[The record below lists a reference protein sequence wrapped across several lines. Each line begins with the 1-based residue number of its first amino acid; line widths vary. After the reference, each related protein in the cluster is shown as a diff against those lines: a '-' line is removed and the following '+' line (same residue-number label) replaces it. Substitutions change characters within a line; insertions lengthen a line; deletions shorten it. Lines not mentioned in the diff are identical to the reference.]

1 MLLPEIP
8 TTTPLASIP
17 TLPPSLALSNRVAKT
32 AVKDGG
38 DDRLI
43 ARIEALNSIV
53 ESLNNRIASLNQT
66 FSTLQ
71 HQHQQLEQQYEHEA
85 SKGARSKSNLLE
97 EPHVDLVKKAITDKR
112 IDGTQKEGEELLRGD
127 TREKANETTSTT
139 NSHTKNEFIHEN
151 SVLTPTVEQNAR
163 KIAESSNKEEL
174 NEGKAKE
181 KTNTTSK
188 LTETAGERIDTRTG
202 QSVLV
207 AERETNKDRSS
218 KIVEDKTKT
227 AATEELQAIT
237 TITPSRNS
245 LELFNKTTDEGI
257 KLTDKENGSRTDAI
271 SDHVTADSLSKNS
284 TGSEI
289 RSPVRENDGK
299 AKNLANGTVDE
310 QQLKSGDIKL
320 NKDTEETRTKD
331 GKLTTKRVRANEV
344 SFAEIAATDENEKYG
359 IQRLKNILLT
369 PNFLN

>member
-85 SKGARSKSNLLE
+85 SKGARSKSNFLE

-112 IDGTQKEGEELLRGD
+112 IDGTEKEGEELLRGE
-127 TREKANETTSTT
+127 TRETANETTSTT

-151 SVLTPTVEQNAR
+151 FLLTPTVEQNAR

-188 LTETAGERIDTRTG
+188 LTETAGERIDTTTG
-202 QSVLV
+202 QSVFV
-207 AERETNKDRSS
+207 AERETNKERSS

-227 AATEELQAIT
+227 AATEELQAVT

-257 KLTDKENGSRTDAI
+257 KLTDKKNGSRTDAI
-271 SDHVTADSLSKNS
+271 SDHVTAVSSSKNS

-299 AKNLANGTVDE
+299 NLANGTVDE
-310 QQLKSGDIKL
+310 QQLKSGDVKL
-320 NKDTEETRTKD
+320 NKNTEETKTED
-331 GKLTTKRVRANEV
+331 GKLTTKRARANEV

>member
-1 MLLPEIP
+1 M
-8 TTTPLASIP
+8 TPLASIP
-17 TLPPSLALSNRVAKT
+17 TLPPSLILSNRVAKT

-85 SKGARSKSNLLE
+85 SKGARSKSNFLE

-112 IDGTQKEGEELLRGD
+112 IDGTEKEGEELLRGE
-127 TREKANETTSTT
+127 TREKANETTSVT
-139 NSHTKNEFIHEN
+139 NSNTKNEFIHEN

-163 KIAESSNKEEL
+163 KIAESSNKEGL

-207 AERETNKDRSS
+207 AERETNKERSS
-218 KIVEDKTKT
+218 KIVDDKTLT
-227 AATEELQAIT
+227 PATEELQAIT

-257 KLTDKENGSRTDAI
+257 KLTDKKNGSRTDAI
-271 SDHVTADSLSKNS
+271 SDHVTADSSSKNS

-320 NKDTEETRTKD
+320 NKDTEETRTED
-331 GKLTTKRVRANEV
+331 GKLTTKRARANEV